1 MSVDGAQ
8 PYCSS
13 LTFSVQLV
21 AASFM
26 AMWVMAAV
34 GETPCQ
40 CFSPGEI
47 KTTSPGLIS
56 SIGPLSL

>member
-1 MSVDGAQ
+1 
-8 PYCSS
+8 
-13 LTFSVQLV
+13 
-21 AASFM
+21 
-26 AMWVMAAV
+26 MAAV
-34 GETPCQ
+34 GEAPCQ